1 MENNK
6 LNLDLYKVWQK
17 YQDIAMHFNDLIIK
31 VRIQALGGVAAIITV
46 VGFIFKEKEGGIPW
60 NIMIALFG
68 FLLLFWGAI
77 WILDF
82 LYYNRLLLGAIDA
95 LLKIEELSER
105 NDTINLLDMSHKIE
119 AAVHGDTLA
128 RKRKGLLW
136 GPILFYSLVV
146 MSLSFGLIY
155 SVIKYL
161 YLKND

>member
-6 LNLDLYKVWQK
+6 LNLNLYEVWQK

-46 VGFIFKEKEGGIPW
+46 VGFIFKAKGGIPW
-60 NIMIALFG
+60 DIMTAIFG
-68 FLLLFWGAI
+68 FLLIFWGAI

-119 AAVHGDTLA
+119 AAVHGDTLT

-146 MSLSFGLIY
+146 MGLSFGLIY

-161 YLKND
+161 NR